1 MTPDQITLD
10 HGYSRMR
17 RIRIGIVG
25 CGEVTQ
31 IIHLP
36 TLDQLSDRFQVTA
49 LCDLS
54 PAVLSGVGERWGIRN
69 RATDYHDLLKRAD
82 VDAVMIANPNAFHA
96 AVTLAGLAAG
106 KHVLVEKPMC
116 LTLGEADA
124 IIKAQKAAK
133 RIVQVGYM
141 RRYADAFLEACRI
154 VRGLPEIRFA
164 RVRDIIGK
172 NSLIIE
178 RTSKVIRGKDISPER
193 VRQGQRKHDELVQEA
208 IGTVPRDLQVAYE
221 LLVGLSSHDI
231 SAMRELLGL
240 PEAVLF
246 VVQRNGGR
254 NISAM
259 FDFGSYVCAFETGI
273 DNIPRFDAH
282 LEVYGEGQVI
292 QVKYDTPYVR
302 NLPTTLMV
310 TKAKGRGG
318 VVETITHPSWGDAF
332 VAEWLAFHSS
342 ISARKQPKTSP
353 ADFRADLEI
362 FREMISLMKGH

>member
-1 MTPDQITLD
+1 MQ
-10 HGYSRMR
+10 
-17 RIRIGIVG
+17 RIRVGIVG

-36 TLDQLSDRFQVTA
+36 TLDQLSDLFQVTA

-54 PAVLSGVGERWGIRN
+54 PAVLSGVGERWNIRT
-69 RATDYHDLLKRAD
+69 RATDYHDLVKRVE
-82 VDAVMIANPNAFHA
+82 VDAVLVANPNAFHA

-116 LTLGEADA
+116 LTLNEADE
-124 IIKAQKAAK
+124 IINAQKKAK

-141 RRYADAFLEACRI
+141 RRYAAAFLEACRI
-154 VRGLPEIRFA
+154 VRTMPEIRFA
-164 RVRDIIGK
+164 RVRDFIGK

-178 RTSKVIRGKDISPER
+178 RTSKVIKGRDIPVEQ
-193 VRQGQRKHDELVQEA
+193 VREGQRKHDESVRKA
-208 IGTVPRDLQVAYE
+208 IGIVPRDLQIAYE
-221 LLVGLSSHDI
+221 LLLGLSSHDI

-240 PEAVLF
+240 PKAVLF
-246 VVQRNGGR
+246 AAQRDSGR
-254 NISAM
+254 YVSAT
-259 FDFGSYVCAFETGI
+259 FDFGSYICAFETGI

-282 LEVYGEGQVI
+282 LEAYGPDQVI

-302 NLPTTLMV
+302 NLPIKLII
-310 TKAKGRGG
+310 TKSSGQGG
-318 VVETITHPSWGDAF
+318 VAETVIHPSWGDPF

-342 ISARKQPKTSP
+342 ISTRKQPKTTP

-362 FREMISLMKGH
+362 FRDMISLMKRG